1 MWSRQYPVALL
12 SVKPLQARP
21 DRGDTRLK
29 EVVKLSQQKKGRER
43 NTRVGIV
50 GFLTVQPEQLPVI
63 CFVVNAES
71 LGDMS
76 DRAGG
81 ISCRL
86 SSDRCCVHG
95 LVSDWVWLHMECV
108 SVCRYVLFFFCAC
121 IYFTFLSYISSCIRH
136 TYNLNISTICTISHT
151 GYMYMSLT
159 DVKRWRGWWWW
170 CCSWTKRLPNKR
182 ALVKCETTRFLQ
194 GDVGIFSSRVCGAR
208 TMEPKTLPFP

>member
-95 LVSDWVWLHMECV
+95 LVSDWVWLHMECEFSVWVCV
-108 SVCRYVLFFFCAC
+108 SVCVGYVVSAFISRFSVAFVSRRTK
-121 IYFTFLSYISSCIRH
+121 TFLFSISA
-136 TYNLNISTICTISHT
+136 NLTFQVASVTRLMVVVLQLSKAAAKQGTVGEVWNHWIFTRR
-151 GYMYMSLT
+151 
-159 DVKRWRGWWWW
+159 RW
-170 CCSWTKRLPNKR
+170 
-182 ALVKCETTRFLQ
+182 
-194 GDVGIFSSRVCGAR
+194 DIF
-208 TMEPKTLPFP
+208 